1 MGHRE
6 HILQSSCLLLSC
18 SRLMINGHTLF
29 RVCLLCSEPLSCIVM
44 CMGMYSLTTVSYYTV
59 MCCDYVYRKERVANM
74 LLSCYALPTHLLAM
88 SSVVIKMFYVILF
101 ILYCCYNSTSSSP
114 AMHVCV
120 LWQLSF

>member
-1 MGHRE
+1 
-6 HILQSSCLLLSC
+6 
-18 SRLMINGHTLF
+18 
-29 RVCLLCSEPLSCIVM
+29 M
-44 CMGMYSLTTVSYYTV
+44 CMQGMYSLTTVSYYTV

-74 LLSCYALPTHLLAM
+74 LLSCYALTTHLAM